1 MKYEFTTVFAKAAPC
16 TSLTA
21 SLS

>member
-1 MKYEFTTVFAKAAPC
+1 MKYENTTVSSKAAPC